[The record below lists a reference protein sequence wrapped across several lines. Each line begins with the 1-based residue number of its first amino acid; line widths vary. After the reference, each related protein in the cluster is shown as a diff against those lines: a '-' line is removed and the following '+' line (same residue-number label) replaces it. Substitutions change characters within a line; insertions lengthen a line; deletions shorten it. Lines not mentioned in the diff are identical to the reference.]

1 MGQKAVIALS
11 VCLLALGLAAFVAAD
26 DPAHEQPLQVSAVCL
41 TTSAV
46 VSWAAVSDAHLSG
59 YDVYRKESAGTQYAL
74 ANSLLVTT
82 TQFTVTGLSSG
93 TAYDFG
99 VVARY
104 NDGHSSAMSAPAT
117 CTTS

>member
-11 VCLLALGLAAFVAAD
+11 VCLLGLGLAAIVSAD
-26 DPAHEQPLQVSAVCL
+26 EVHEEPKQVSAICS
-41 TTSAV
+41 TASAL

-59 YDVYRKESAGTQYAL
+59 YDVYRKLVSATEYSL

-82 TQFTVTGLSSG
+82 THFTVAGLSSG
-93 TAYDFG
+93 TAYNFG

-104 NDGHSSAMSAPAT
+104 NDGHSSAMSTPAT
-117 CTTS
+117 CTTG

>member
-11 VCLLALGLAAFVAAD
+11 VCLLGLGLAAIVSADEPGHADPGQVAAIC
-26 DPAHEQPLQVSAVCL
+26 S

-46 VSWAAVSDAHLSG
+46 VSWAAVGDAHVLG
-59 YDVYRKESAGTQYAL
+59 YDVYRKASSGTEYSL

-82 TQFTVTGLSSG
+82 TQFTVTDLSSETG
-93 TAYDFG
+93 YDFG

-104 NDGHSSAMSAPAT
+104 NDAHSSAMSTPAS

>member
-11 VCLLALGLAAFVAAD
+11 VCLLVLGLAALVSAD
-26 DPAHEQPLQVSAVCL
+26 VEHREPTQVSAICS

-59 YDVYRKESAGTQYAL
+59 YDVYEKLSSATEYSL
-74 ANSLLVTT
+74 ANSLLLTAT
-82 TQFTVTGLSSG
+82 NFTVTGLSSG
-93 TAYDFG
+93 TAYNFG

-104 NDGHSSAMSAPAT
+104 NDGHSSAMSTPAT
-117 CTTS
+117 CTTG